1 MCPQGIQTWREWY
14 CPEWRLIGGV
24 AGNISYISKRL
35 WEQKKTPGFIMRTSS
50 SRLISIQTRFLI
62 NILRCSHNVTQND
75 LIILLWE
82 PCAISTSRDGA
93 KDAACRIP
101 LRERALEAQASIQSK
116 ILWDYYEK
124 IRDSWPEA
132 FFANPDGG
140 WMLSV
145 LLEAR
150 RAPYKHE
157 LGRRILDGLGMF
169 EENGKRR
176 NGQAKTH
183 PR

>member
-1 MCPQGIQTWREWY
+1 MRT
-14 CPEWRLIGGV
+14 
-24 AGNISYISKRL
+24 
-35 WEQKKTPGFIMRTSS
+35 KKSSDFVMRTSS
-50 SRLISIQTRFLI
+50 SRQTSIQTRCLI

-124 IRDSWPEA
+124 MRDSWPEA
-132 FFANPDGG
+132 FFANPDGS

-150 RAPYKHE
+150 RAPYKYE
-157 LGRRILDGLGMF
+157 LGCRMLDGVGMF
-169 EENGKRR
+169 EENGNRR

>member
-1 MCPQGIQTWREWY
+1 MRT
-14 CPEWRLIGGV
+14 
-24 AGNISYISKRL
+24 
-35 WEQKKTPGFIMRTSS
+35 KKNTYFIMRNSS
-50 SRLISIQTRFLI
+50 SRLISIQTRGLI
-62 NILRCSHNVTQND
+62 IILRCSHNITKND

-82 PCAISTSRDGA
+82 PCTISTSRYGA
-93 KDAACRIP
+93 KDAACRIS
-101 LRERALEAQASIQSK
+101 LRERALEAQASIRSK
-116 ILWDYYEK
+116 ILWDYFEK
-124 IRDSWPEA
+124 VRDSWPEA
-132 FFANPDGG
+132 FFENPDGG

-157 LGRRILDGLGMF
+157 LGRRMLDGLGMF